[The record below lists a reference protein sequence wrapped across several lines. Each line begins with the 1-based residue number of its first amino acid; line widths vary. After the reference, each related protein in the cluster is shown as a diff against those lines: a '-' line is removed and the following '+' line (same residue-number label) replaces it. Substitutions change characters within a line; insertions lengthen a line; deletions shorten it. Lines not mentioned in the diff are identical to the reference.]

1 MAGIGFELKGLFKKK
16 GVIALFRAYGYAGII
31 TTGPMILGI
40 VLLLGVM
47 LLAKSA
53 GLAKQEQDL
62 LVCMVTYALLA
73 SLTVTS
79 FFSMVNT
86 RYIADMLYEE
96 RHDAVLASFF
106 GVCGI
111 LLVAGGILYGVF
123 LCFAGISLVYIILNF
138 LLFSE
143 LIVVWMAMNY
153 LTAVKD
159 YRGILKA
166 FIAAVAASFLSGWL
180 LLKFNGP
187 SAAVLLT
194 AVCIG
199 YGLMMAMDV
208 ILLLKY
214 FPQGDTGCLYFLRWL
229 DEYRSLAYTGLFTNI
244 GLFSHLV
251 IIWAGPAGTQVQG
264 LFYGAPVHDV
274 PALTAFL
281 SILITTINFVVSVE
295 VNFYPKYRTYYG
307 LFNEKGSIKEIQEA
321 EEEMLT
327 VLDKELLYTARKQ
340 LYMTAFMLS
349 VGLLLLEKLPLG
361 FNDIMEGYFRT
372 LCIGYGIYAVANTI
386 MLMLLY
392 FTDYKGAFI
401 STGIF
406 ALVSTLG
413 TLASLQFN
421 PVYYGF
427 GFIAGSTAFFVAV
440 WIRLKLF
447 TGKLSYH
454 ILSTQPIIASA
465 KIGIFTK
472 IAERMERKE
481 GLPHEK
487 KTA

>member
-16 GVIALFRAYGYAGII
+16 GVFALFRAYGYAGII

-40 VLLLGVM
+40 VLLLGIM
-47 LLAKSA
+47 MLAKEA

-79 FFSMVNT
+79 FFSMINT

-96 RHDAVLASFF
+96 KKDAILSSFF

-111 LLVAGGILYGVF
+111 LLVIGGLLYGIF
-123 LCFAGISLVYIILNF
+123 LCFAGISILYRLLNF
-138 LLFSE
+138 FLFCE

-166 FIAAVAASFLSGWL
+166 FVAAVAAAFLSGML
-180 LLKFNGP
+180 LLKLTGEP
-187 SAAVLLT
+187 SAAVLLA

-199 YGLMMAMDV
+199 YGLMMVLDL

-214 FPQGDTGCLYFLRWL
+214 FPQGNTGCFYFLRWL

-251 IIWAGPAGTQVQG
+251 IIWAGPAGVKVQG

-295 VNFYPKYRTYYG
+295 VNFYPKYRRYYG
-307 LFNEKGSIKEIQEA
+307 LFNEKGAIKEIQEA

-340 LYMTAFMLS
+340 LYMTALMIS

-392 FTDYKGAFI
+392 FTDYQGAFLA
-401 STGIF
+401 TGIF
-406 ALVSTLG
+406 ALVSTAA
-413 TLASLQFN
+413 TIISLFFN

-427 GFIAGSTAFFVAV
+427 GFVAGSTAFFVAAWV
-440 WIRLKLF
+440 RLRKF
-447 TGKLSYH
+447 TEKLSYH

-465 KIGIFTK
+465 RYGVFTR
-472 IAERMERKE
+472 IAEWTERK
-481 GLPHEK
+481 GGITP
-487 KTA
+487 